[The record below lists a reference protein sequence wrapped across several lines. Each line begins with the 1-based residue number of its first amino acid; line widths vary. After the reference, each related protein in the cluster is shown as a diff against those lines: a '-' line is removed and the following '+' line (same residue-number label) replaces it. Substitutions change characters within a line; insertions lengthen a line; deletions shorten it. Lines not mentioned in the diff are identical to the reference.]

1 MIAYF
6 LRDIAPENYNLYVI
20 YINLSQ
26 EKAMDSSRDAQKF
39 HDDVQLCQ
47 YLLGSITTTHSLEI
61 RPSGIPQAGSGLF
74 TLNDIPEGTEIYRSS
89 PVVECV
95 ADGLVDGVCDFCYA
109 NTLSRVHP
117 SGRFRTKD
125 DAPLEMIPCRAGCG
139 KCYYCSKVS
148 TAYS

>member
-1 MIAYF
+1 
-6 LRDIAPENYNLYVI
+6 
-20 YINLSQ
+20 
-26 EKAMDSSRDAQKF
+26 MDSPHDAPKF
-39 HDDVQLCQ
+39 HDDAQLCQ
-47 YLLGSITTTHSLEI
+47 YLLGSITTIHSLEI
-61 RPSGIPQAGSGLF
+61 RQSEISQAGSGLF
-74 TLNDIPEGTEIYRSS
+74 TLNAVPEGAELYRSS

-148 TAYS
+148 TAYD